1 MFPVLL
7 GNLHIIKKNSIE
19 LFIGYKITES
29 FQETYNGMLLLSINL
44 ILYQVTITSN
54 VIVK

>member
-29 FQETYNGMLLLSINL
+29 FQETY
-44 ILYQVTITSN
+44 
-54 VIVK
+54 